1 MTKKNFASEN
11 DELEDL
17 IANIRKNNQIRIII
31 FGAFLALSLLLE
43 WLSVSAKMSIMIPPI
58 IAAVITLLLFI
69 NLISELFA
77 RKIWPKQTVK
87 KVSLSY
93 FIFQLIEVMAL
104 LLTIPFFEAVAFG
117 GIALLLVYIIF
128 YYLGFSE
135 KIYPRILAIICV
147 MGYVTLGFLAHYGVL
162 EYQNIYSIGASPMLS
177 RPFFIT
183 NISFMVGFLIC
194 LALYADIFSSRLRN
208 SIEALQNRTRELI
221 LTQDEL
227 REAKTTLEIKV
238 QARTDELR
246 KLAETLDEQVKQR
259 TKELQE
265 KLRELEKF
273 REVAVGRELKMI
285 ELKKEIRKVKDI
297 GSEVSEPEKG
307 GLKIKKISA
316 KEQP

>member
-1 MTKKNFASEN
+1 MAKKNFASEN
-11 DELEDL
+11 EELENL
-17 IANIRKNNQIRIII
+17 ITNIHKNNQIRIVI
-31 FGAFLALSLLLE
+31 FGAFLVLSLLLE
-43 WLSVSAKMSIMIPPI
+43 WLSISAKMSIMIPPI
-58 IAAVITLLLFI
+58 VAGVITLLLFI

-77 RKIWPKQTVK
+77 KKIWPKQTVK
-87 KVSLSY
+87 KVGLSY

-147 MGYVTLGFLAHYGVL
+147 MGYVALGFLAHFGVL
-162 EYQNIYSIGASPMLS
+162 EYQNIYNIGASPMLS

-194 LALYADIFSSRLRN
+194 LALYADIFSTRLRN

-227 REAKTTLEIKV
+227 KEAKITLEIKV

-285 ELKKEIRKVKDI
+285 DLKKEIGKLKDVEDTAKEI
-297 GSEVSEPEKG
+297 GKEE
-307 GLKIKKISA
+307 LKNKKISI
-316 KEQP
+316 KE